1 MNDYKKTQKELTE
14 LNHDG
19 NEDRDEHG
27 NDTSEQSKLTEKE
40 KQNAL
45 NEVRILASVKSS
57 FVVCYK
63 EAFYDETEQCLGIV
77 MEFADKGDLYQK
89 ISEFKRAGVSSK
101 TI

>member
-40 KQNAL
+40 KLIQKKL
-45 NEVRILASVKSS
+45 EELMEV
-57 FVVCYK
+57 
-63 EAFYDETEQCLGIV
+63 
-77 MEFADKGDLYQK
+77 
-89 ISEFKRAGVSSK
+89 VSDSIK
-101 TI
+101 MLPF